1 MRDGEPGRR
10 LQAVRR
16 LEAVAH
22 GRVQGVG
29 YRMFVVDAA
38 TGLDVVGW
46 VANEAGGSVRVVA
59 EGPEPRLLELLRAL
73 RDGPVGARV
82 DRVDERWSGA
92 IGDFERFSV
101 RSGWHPG
108 D

>member
-1 MRDGEPGRR
+1 MQHGEAG
-10 LQAVRR
+10 RR

-29 YRMFVVDAA
+29 YRMFVLDAA
-38 TGLDVVGW
+38 TRLDVVGW

-59 EGPEPRLLELLRAL
+59 EGPEARLLELLRVL
-73 RDGPVGARV
+73 RSGPVGARV
-82 DRVDERWSGA
+82 DRVDERWSASTG
-92 IGDFERFSV
+92 GFERFSV
-101 RSGWHPG
+101 RSSWHPG